1 MIKMNRLRK
10 LMIALLVF
18 TAGNA
23 LAQKYVGGDIS
34 LLPSYEQNGATY
46 FDNNGNPIA
55 EVLPYL
61 KQQGLNAMRVRL
73 FVNPANAPETEK
85 EEGVRQDLGYVKK
98 LARRIKEQGM
108 ALMLDF
114 HYSDS
119 WADPSK
125 QYTPNDWQSLT
136 ESQLQERIYTYTKDA
151 LQQLADT
158 GATPD
163 FIQTGNEISYGML
176 WGARG
181 ASDLK
186 KCYTSSTD
194 NWPYFTSLL
203 KQAVKA
209 CREVCPQAKVILH
222 TERVAQPTVLNDF
235 YQRMASYGVDYDII
249 GLSYYPYFHG
259 NLSQLNTALT
269 TLEKAYADKDIML
282 VETGYYHDWQPSTVD
297 YDLSAQFPITGEGQK
312 AFASALISTLSAH
325 KSVRG
330 LFWWFLEANEK
341 GLDWSTKHVT
351 ASWYNAGLFDN
362 NTGKAE
368 PALYVLK
375 DFLGTADAISTP
387 TLSTR
392 QSETKWYNLCG
403 QRISQPDKNAIA
415 ICQGKKI
422 RLAE

>member
-23 LAQKYVGGDIS
+23 MAQKYVGGDIS

-85 EEGVRQDLGYVKK
+85 EEGVRQDLGYIKK
-98 LARRIKEQGM
+98 LAKRIKEQGM

-125 QYTPNDWQSLT
+125 QYTPNDWQALT

-151 LQQLADT
+151 LQQLVDT

-259 NLSQLNTALT
+259 NLSQLNTALN
-269 TLEKAYADKDIML
+269 TLESAYADKDIML

-312 AFASALISTLSAH
+312 AFTSALISTLSAH
-325 KSVRG
+325 KSVKG

-362 NTGKAE
+362 STGKAE

-392 QSETKWYNLCG
+392 QSKTKWYNLSG
-403 QRISQPDKNAIA
+403 QRISQPDKSTIA

>member
-1 MIKMNRLRK
+1 
-10 LMIALLVF
+10 MIALLVF

-23 LAQKYVGGDIS
+23 MAQKYVGGDIS

-85 EEGVRQDLGYVKK
+85 EEGVRQDLGYIKK
-98 LARRIKEQGM
+98 LAKRIKEQGM

-136 ESQLQERIYTYTKDA
+136 ESQLQERIYTYTKEA
-151 LQQLADT
+151 LQQLVDT

-163 FIQTGNEISYGML
+163 LIQTGNEISYGML

-203 KQAVKA
+203 KQAIKA

-222 TERVAQPTVLNDF
+222 TERVAQPTVLKDF

-259 NLSQLNTALT
+259 NLSQLNTALN
-269 TLEKAYADKDIML
+269 TLESAYADKDIML

-325 KSVRG
+325 KSVKG

-362 NTGKAE
+362 STGKAE

-375 DFLGTADAISTP
+375 DFLGTADAISAP

-392 QSETKWYNLCG
+392 QSETKWYNLFG
-403 QRISQPDKNAIA
+403 QRISQPDKSTIA

>member
-1 MIKMNRLRK
+1 MNRLRK

-23 LAQKYVGGDIS
+23 MAQKYVGGDIS

-98 LARRIKEQGM
+98 LAKRIKEQGV

-125 QYTPNDWQSLT
+125 QYTPNDWQALT
-136 ESQLQERIYTYTKDA
+136 ESQLQKRIYTYTKDA

-203 KQAVKA
+203 KQAIKA

-222 TERVAQPTVLNDF
+222 TERVAQPTVLKDF

-259 NLSQLNTALT
+259 NLSQLNTALN
-269 TLEKAYADKDIML
+269 TLEKTYADKDIML

-325 KSVRG
+325 KSVKG

-362 NTGKAE
+362 STGKAE

-403 QRISQPDKNAIA
+403 QRISQPDKSTIA

>member
-1 MIKMNRLRK
+1 
-10 LMIALLVF
+10 MIALLVF

-23 LAQKYVGGDIS
+23 MAQKYVGGDIS

-85 EEGVRQDLGYVKK
+85 EEGVRQDLGYIKK
-98 LARRIKEQGM
+98 LAKRIKEQGM

-125 QYTPNDWQSLT
+125 QYTPNDWQALT

-151 LQQLADT
+151 LQQLVDT

-259 NLSQLNTALT
+259 NLSQLNTALN
-269 TLEKAYADKDIML
+269 TLESAYADKDIML

-312 AFASALISTLSAH
+312 AFTSALISTLSAH
-325 KSVRG
+325 KSVKG

-362 NTGKAE
+362 STGKAE

-392 QSETKWYNLCG
+392 QSKTKWYNLSG
-403 QRISQPDKNAIA
+403 QRISQPDKSTIA

>member
-1 MIKMNRLRK
+1 
-10 LMIALLVF
+10 MIALLVF

-98 LARRIKEQGM
+98 LAKRIKEQGM

-163 FIQTGNEISYGML
+163 LIQTGNEISYGML

-181 ASDLK
+181 ASNLK

-222 TERVAQPTVLNDF
+222 TERVAQPTVLKDF

-259 NLSQLNTALT
+259 NLNVLDKALQ
-269 TLEKAYADKDIML
+269 TLTQKFPDKNIMI
-282 VETGYYHDWQPSTVD
+282 VETGYSYKWEVPGTTVNNTSTWPYTEAGQAKFVRDLVAELDKYSQVD
-297 YDLSAQFPITGEGQK
+297 
-312 AFASALISTLSAH
+312 
-325 KSVRG
+325 G
-330 LFWWFLEANEK
+330 LFWWWMEYNAFGTSLS
-341 GLDWSTKHVT
+341 G
-351 ASWYNAGLFDN
+351 WYNAPLFDST
-362 NTGKAE
+362 TGKATE
-368 PALYVLK
+368 ALKELCS
-375 DFLGTADAISTP
+375 FGTSAVGEIEADNTAGID
-387 TLSTR
+387 R
-392 QSETKWYNLCG
+392 WYNLQG
-403 QRISQPDKNAIA
+403 IRIDKPKTSGIY
-415 ICQGKKI
+415 I
-422 RLAE
+422 RNGRKTYVREQ

>member
-1 MIKMNRLRK
+1 
-10 LMIALLVF
+10 MIALLVF

-23 LAQKYVGGDIS
+23 MAQKYVGGDIS

-98 LARRIKEQGM
+98 LAKRIKEQGM

-151 LQQLADT
+151 LQQLVDT

-163 FIQTGNEISYGML
+163 LIQTGNEISYGML

-222 TERVAQPTVLNDF
+222 TERVAQPTVLKDF

-249 GLSYYPYFHG
+249 GLSYYPYYHG
-259 NLSQLNTALT
+259 NLSQLNTALN
-269 TLEKAYADKDIML
+269 TLESAYADKDIML

-325 KSVRG
+325 KSVKG

-362 NTGKAE
+362 STGKAE
-368 PALYVLK
+368 PALYVLN

-392 QSETKWYNLCG
+392 QSKTKWYNLSG
-403 QRISQPDKNAIA
+403 QRISQPDKSTIA

>member
-1 MIKMNRLRK
+1 MRK
-10 LMIALLVF
+10 FIFFLIALLAL
-18 TAGNA
+18 TGSNA
-23 LAQKYVGGDIS
+23 MAQKYIGGDIS

-85 EEGVRQDLGYVKK
+85 EEGVRQDLAYVKK
-98 LARRIKEQGM
+98 LAKRIKEQGM

-163 FIQTGNEISYGML
+163 LIQTGNEISYGML

-181 ASDLK
+181 ASSLK

-203 KQAVKA
+203 KQAIKA

-222 TERVAQPTVLNDF
+222 TERVAQPTVLKDF
-235 YQRMASYGVDYDII
+235 YQRMADYGVSYDII
-249 GLSYYPYFHG
+249 GLSYYPYYHG

-269 TLEKAYADKDIML
+269 TLENAYTDKDIML
-282 VETGYYHDWQPSTVD
+282 VETGYYHDWQPSTVT

-312 AFASALISTLSAH
+312 AFTSALISTLSGH
-325 KSVRG
+325 KNVKG

-341 GLDWSTKHVT
+341 GLDWNTKRVT
-351 ASWYNAGLFDN
+351 KEWYNAGLFDN
-362 NTGKAE
+362 STGKAE

-392 QSETKWYNLCG
+392 QSKTKWYNLSG
-403 QRISQPDKNAIA
+403 QRISQPDKSTIA

>member
-1 MIKMNRLRK
+1 
-10 LMIALLVF
+10 MIALLVF

-23 LAQKYVGGDIS
+23 MAQKYVGGDIS

-98 LARRIKEQGM
+98 LAKRIKEQGM

-151 LQQLADT
+151 LQQLVDT

-163 FIQTGNEISYGML
+163 LIQTGNEISYGML

-222 TERVAQPTVLNDF
+222 TERVAQPTVLKDF

-249 GLSYYPYFHG
+249 GLSYYPYYHG
-259 NLSQLNTALT
+259 NLSQLNTALN
-269 TLEKAYADKDIML
+269 TLESAYADKDIML

-325 KSVRG
+325 KSVKG

-362 NTGKAE
+362 STGKAE

-392 QSETKWYNLCG
+392 QSKTKWYNLSG
-403 QRISQPDKNAIA
+403 QRISQPDKSTIA

>member
-1 MIKMNRLRK
+1 MRK
-10 LMIALLVF
+10 FIFFLIALLAL
-18 TAGNA
+18 TGSNA
-23 LAQKYVGGDIS
+23 MAQKYIGGDIS

-98 LARRIKEQGM
+98 LAKRIKEQGM

-151 LQQLADT
+151 LQQLVDT

-163 FIQTGNEISYGML
+163 LIQTGNEISYGML

-181 ASDLK
+181 ASSLK

-209 CREVCPQAKVILH
+209 CREVCPQAKIILH
-222 TERVAQPTVLNDF
+222 TERVAQPTVLNNF

-249 GLSYYPYFHG
+249 GLSYYPYYHG

-325 KSVRG
+325 KSVKG

-362 NTGKAE
+362 STGKAE

-392 QSETKWYNLCG
+392 QSKTKWYNLSG
-403 QRISQPDKNAIA
+403 QRISQPDKSTIA

>member
-1 MIKMNRLRK
+1 
-10 LMIALLVF
+10 MIALLVF

-23 LAQKYVGGDIS
+23 MAQKYVGGDIS

-98 LARRIKEQGM
+98 LAKRIKEQGM

-163 FIQTGNEISYGML
+163 LIQTGNEISYGML

-181 ASDLK
+181 ASSLK

-222 TERVAQPTVLNDF
+222 TERVAQPTVLKDY

-249 GLSYYPYFHG
+249 GLSYYPYYHG
-259 NLSQLNTALT
+259 NLSQLNTALN
-269 TLEKAYADKDIML
+269 TLESAYADKDIML

-325 KSVRG
+325 KSVKG

-362 NTGKAE
+362 STGKAE

-392 QSETKWYNLCG
+392 QSKTKWYNLSG
-403 QRISQPDKNAIA
+403 QRISQPDKSTIA

>member
-1 MIKMNRLRK
+1 MNRLRK

-23 LAQKYVGGDIS
+23 MAQKYVGGDIS

-85 EEGVRQDLGYVKK
+85 DEGVRQDLGYVKK
-98 LARRIKEQGM
+98 LAKRIKEQGM

-163 FIQTGNEISYGML
+163 LIQTGNEISYGML

-181 ASDLK
+181 ASNLK

-203 KQAVKA
+203 KQAIKA

-222 TERVAQPTVLNDF
+222 TERVAQPTVLKDF
-235 YQRMASYGVDYDII
+235 YQRMASYGVNYDII
-249 GLSYYPYFHG
+249 GLSYYPYYHG
-259 NLSQLNTALT
+259 NLSQLNTALN
-269 TLEKAYADKDIML
+269 TLESAYADKDIML

-312 AFASALISTLSAH
+312 AFTSALINTLSGH
-325 KSVRG
+325 KNVKG

-341 GLDWSTKHVT
+341 GLDWNTKRVT
-351 ASWYNAGLFDN
+351 KEWYNAGLFDN
-362 NTGKAE
+362 STGKAE
-368 PALYVLK
+368 PALSVLK
-375 DFLGTADAISTP
+375 DFLGTTDGISSVTP
-387 TLSTR
+387 TAK
-392 QSETKWYNLCG
+392 QGDANWYNLCG
-403 QRISQPDKNAIA
+403 QRIAQPAKNAIA

-422 RLAE
+422 SLAE

>member
-1 MIKMNRLRK
+1 MNRLRK

-176 WGARG
+176 WGARV
-181 ASDLK
+181 
-186 KCYTSSTD
+186 
-194 NWPYFTSLL
+194 P
-203 KQAVKA
+203 
-209 CREVCPQAKVILH
+209 
-222 TERVAQPTVLNDF
+222 
-235 YQRMASYGVDYDII
+235 
-249 GLSYYPYFHG
+249 
-259 NLSQLNTALT
+259 LT
-269 TLEKAYADKDIML
+269 
-282 VETGYYHDWQPSTVD
+282 
-297 YDLSAQFPITGEGQK
+297 
-312 AFASALISTLSAH
+312 
-325 KSVRG
+325 
-330 LFWWFLEANEK
+330 
-341 GLDWSTKHVT
+341 
-351 ASWYNAGLFDN
+351 
-362 NTGKAE
+362 
-368 PALYVLK
+368 
-375 DFLGTADAISTP
+375 
-387 TLSTR
+387 
-392 QSETKWYNLCG
+392 
-403 QRISQPDKNAIA
+403 
-415 ICQGKKI
+415 
-422 RLAE
+422 